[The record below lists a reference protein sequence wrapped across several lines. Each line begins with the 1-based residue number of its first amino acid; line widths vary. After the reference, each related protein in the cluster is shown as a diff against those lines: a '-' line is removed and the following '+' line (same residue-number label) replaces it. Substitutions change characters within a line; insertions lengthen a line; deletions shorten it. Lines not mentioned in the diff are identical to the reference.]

1 MRIIITGIIALVIWS
16 FISMWLYVD
25 VLKPATR
32 KQVVSQV
39 TGDSQTRE
47 ADSLAKLY
55 ASMPETLY
63 FHFEFDN
70 AKLAP
75 EQGTDGRIDE
85 LRAWLDKYPGSVIQV
100 TGHTDFI
107 GTPEYNHDLG
117 LVRARVVKEYLE
129 TKGIPSSRIEAI
141 SRGEDD
147 PVSDLFT
154 TEGRRLNRRTEVSIK
169 K

>member
-55 ASMPETLY
+55 ASMPEALNVN
-63 FHFEFDN
+63 FDFDSYSLEPD
-70 AKLAP
+70 AEMQSWP
-75 EQGTDGRIDE
+75 PSRE
-85 LRAWLDKYPGSVIQV
+85 LTAGSM
-100 TGHTDFI
+100 
-107 GTPEYNHDLG
+107 N
-117 LVRARVVKEYLE
+117 
-129 TKGIPSSRIEAI
+129 
-141 SRGEDD
+141 
-147 PVSDLFT
+147 
-154 TEGRRLNRRTEVSIK
+154 
-169 K
+169 